1 MIKEVKGEK
10 YMGVKGDKN
19 IGVKR
24 WLLLPLLFTFYL
36 SFLTSCGSGTPEEM
50 ASLAAKGYY
59 EHLMRGEYRQFLEG
73 KDFLPLDTIGTIN
86 RMEEH
91 EVNLRQFM
99 AQQEK
104 AHHGIREVRISNA
117 QTDTIQKVTNVF
129 LVLCFGDSINEE
141 IVVPMV
147 ERQGRWR
154 MK

>member
-1 MIKEVKGEK
+1 MRKVFLGLAAC
-10 YMGVKGDKN
+10 
-19 IGVKR
+19 
-24 WLLLPLLFTFYL
+24 LLLA
-36 SFLTSCGSGTPEEM
+36 CGSGTPEEM

-86 RMEEH
+86 RLEEH

>member
-1 MIKEVKGEK
+1 SGGGIDRLVGL
-10 YMGVKGDKN
+10 V
-19 IGVKR
+19 
-24 WLLLPLLFTFYL
+24 LLV
-36 SFLTSCGSGTPEEM
+36 FLVVLGGGCGGATPEEM

-73 KDFLPLDTIGTIN
+73 KYFVPLDTIGTID

-104 AHHGIREVRISNA
+104 EHHGIREVRISNA
-117 QTDTIQKVTNVF
+117 KTDTVQKVTNVF
-129 LVLCFGDSINEE
+129 LVLCYGDSINEE

-147 ERQGRWR
+147 EREGKWR

>member
-1 MIKEVKGEK
+1 MRKVFLGFAAC
-10 YMGVKGDKN
+10 
-19 IGVKR
+19 
-24 WLLLPLLFTFYL
+24 LLLA
-36 SFLTSCGSGTPEEM
+36 CGSGTPEEM

-73 KDFLPLDTIGTIN
+73 KDFQALDTIGTTD
-86 RMEEH
+86 RLEEH
-91 EVNLRQFM
+91 EINLRQFM

-141 IVVPMV
+141 VVVPMV

>member
-1 MIKEVKGEK
+1 MRKVFLGLAAC
-10 YMGVKGDKN
+10 
-19 IGVKR
+19 
-24 WLLLPLLFTFYL
+24 LLLAG
-36 SFLTSCGSGTPEEM
+36 GSGTPEEM

-73 KDFLPLDTIGTIN
+73 KDFQALDTIGTID
-86 RMEEH
+86 RLKEH
-91 EVNLRQFM
+91 EINLRQFM

-141 IVVPMV
+141 VVVPMV

>member
-1 MIKEVKGEK
+1 MKVRSGGGIDRLVGL
-10 YMGVKGDKN
+10 V
-19 IGVKR
+19 
-24 WLLLPLLFTFYL
+24 LLV
-36 SFLTSCGSGTPEEM
+36 FLVVLGGGCGGATPEEM

-73 KDFLPLDTIGTIN
+73 KYFVPLDTIGTID

-117 QTDTIQKVTNVF
+117 KTDTVQRVTNVF
-129 LVLCFGDSINEE
+129 LVLCYGDSINEE

-147 ERQGRWR
+147 EREGKWR

>member
-1 MIKEVKGEK
+1 MKK
-10 YMGVKGDKN
+10 
-19 IGVKR
+19 
-24 WLLLPLLFTFYL
+24 LLPLLFTFHL
-36 SFLTSCGSGTPEEM
+36 LLFTSCGGATPEEM

-73 KDFLPLDTIGTIN
+73 KEFQPLDTIGTID

-99 AQQEK
+99 AQQEE
-104 AHHGIREVRISNA
+104 AHHGIREVRISNV
-117 QTDTIQKVTNVF
+117 QTDTVQKITNGF
-129 LVLCFGDSINEE
+129 LVLCFGDSVNEE

>member
-1 MIKEVKGEK
+1 MKVRSGGGIDRLVGL
-10 YMGVKGDKN
+10 V
-19 IGVKR
+19 
-24 WLLLPLLFTFYL
+24 LLV
-36 SFLTSCGSGTPEEM
+36 FLVVLGGGCGGATPEEM

-73 KDFLPLDTIGTIN
+73 KYFVPLDTIGTID

-117 QTDTIQKVTNVF
+117 KTDTIQKVTNVF
-129 LVLCFGDSINEE
+129 LVLCYGDSINEE
-141 IVVPMV
+141 VVVPMV
-147 ERQGRWR
+147 EREGKWR

>member
-1 MIKEVKGEK
+1 MKVRSGGGIDRLVGL
-10 YMGVKGDKN
+10 V
-19 IGVKR
+19 
-24 WLLLPLLFTFYL
+24 LLV
-36 SFLTSCGSGTPEEM
+36 FLVVLGGGCGGATPEEM

-73 KDFLPLDTIGTIN
+73 KYFVPLDTIGTID

-104 AHHGIREVRISNA
+104 VHHGIREVRISNA
-117 QTDTIQKVTNVF
+117 KTDTVQKVTNVF
-129 LVLCFGDSINEE
+129 LVLCYGDSINEE
-141 IVVPMV
+141 VVVPMV
-147 ERQGRWR
+147 EREGKWR

>member
-1 MIKEVKGEK
+1 MR
-10 YMGVKGDKN
+10 
-19 IGVKR
+19 KR
-24 WLLLPLLFTFYL
+24 GGLVGLVELVVLVLLGGG
-36 SFLTSCGSGTPEEM
+36 CGGATPEEM

-73 KDFLPLDTIGTIN
+73 KYFVPLDTVGTID

-99 AQQEK
+99 AQQERE
-104 AHHGIREVRISNA
+104 HHGIREVRISNA
-117 QTDTIQKVTNVF
+117 QTDTVQKVTNVF
-129 LVLCFGDSINEE
+129 LVLCYGDSINEE

-147 ERQGRWR
+147 EREGKWR

>member
-1 MIKEVKGEK
+1 MKVRSGGGIDRLVGL
-10 YMGVKGDKN
+10 V
-19 IGVKR
+19 
-24 WLLLPLLFTFYL
+24 LLV
-36 SFLTSCGSGTPEEM
+36 FLVVLGGGCGGATPEEM

-73 KDFLPLDTIGTIN
+73 KYFVPLDTIGTID

-104 AHHGIREVRISNA
+104 EHHGIREVRISNVK
-117 QTDTIQKVTNVF
+117 TDTVQRVTNVF
-129 LVLCFGDSINEE
+129 LVLCYGDSINEE

-147 ERQGRWR
+147 EREGKWR

>member
-1 MIKEVKGEK
+1 MKVRSGGGIDRLVGL
-10 YMGVKGDKN
+10 V
-19 IGVKR
+19 
-24 WLLLPLLFTFYL
+24 LLV
-36 SFLTSCGSGTPEEM
+36 FLVVLGGGCGGATPEEM

-73 KDFLPLDTIGTIN
+73 KYFVPLDTIGTID

-91 EVNLRQFM
+91 EMNLRQFM

-104 AHHGIREVRISNA
+104 EHHGIREVRISNVK
-117 QTDTIQKVTNVF
+117 TDTVQKVTNVF
-129 LVLCFGDSINEE
+129 LVLCYGDSINEE

-147 ERQGRWR
+147 EREGKWR

>member
-1 MIKEVKGEK
+1 MKVRSGGGIDRLVGL
-10 YMGVKGDKN
+10 V
-19 IGVKR
+19 
-24 WLLLPLLFTFYL
+24 LLV
-36 SFLTSCGSGTPEEM
+36 FLVVLGGGCGGATPEEM

-73 KDFLPLDTIGTIN
+73 KYFVPLDTIGTID
-86 RMEEH
+86 RIEEH

-117 QTDTIQKVTNVF
+117 KTDTVQRVTNVF
-129 LVLCFGDSINEE
+129 LVLCYGDSINEE

-147 ERQGRWR
+147 EREGKWR

>member
-1 MIKEVKGEK
+1 MKVRSGGGIDRLVGL
-10 YMGVKGDKN
+10 V
-19 IGVKR
+19 
-24 WLLLPLLFTFYL
+24 LLV
-36 SFLTSCGSGTPEEM
+36 FLVVLGGGCGGATPEEM

-73 KDFLPLDTIGTIN
+73 KYFVPLDTIGTID

-104 AHHGIREVRISNA
+104 EHHGIREVRISNA
-117 QTDTIQKVTNVF
+117 KTDTVQKVTNVF
-129 LVLCFGDSINEE
+129 LVLCYGDSINEE

-147 ERQGRWR
+147 EREGKWR

>member
-1 MIKEVKGEK
+1 MRMRGGLVGLVELV
-10 YMGVKGDKN
+10 VL
-19 IGVKR
+19 V
-24 WLLLPLLFTFYL
+24 LLGGG
-36 SFLTSCGSGTPEEM
+36 CGGATPEEM

-73 KDFLPLDTIGTIN
+73 KYFQALDAVGTID

-99 AQQEK
+99 AQQERE
-104 AHHGIREVRISNA
+104 HHGIREVRISNA
-117 QTDTIQKVTNVF
+117 QTDTVQKVTNVF
-129 LVLCFGDSINEE
+129 LVLCYGDSINEE

-147 ERQGRWR
+147 EREGKWR

>member
-1 MIKEVKGEK
+1 MRNVFLGLAAC
-10 YMGVKGDKN
+10 
-19 IGVKR
+19 
-24 WLLLPLLFTFYL
+24 LLLA
-36 SFLTSCGSGTPEEM
+36 CGSGTPEEM
-50 ASLAAKGYY
+50 ASLAAKGYD

-73 KDFLPLDTIGTIN
+73 KDFQALDTIGTID
-86 RMEEH
+86 RLKEH
-91 EVNLRQFM
+91 EINLRQFM

>member
-1 MIKEVKGEK
+1 MRNVFLGLAAC
-10 YMGVKGDKN
+10 
-19 IGVKR
+19 
-24 WLLLPLLFTFYL
+24 LLLA
-36 SFLTSCGSGTPEEM
+36 CGSGTPEEM
-50 ASLAAKGYY
+50 ASLAVKGYY

-73 KDFLPLDTIGTIN
+73 KDFQALDTIGTID
-86 RMEEH
+86 RLKEH
-91 EVNLRQFM
+91 EINLRQFM

-117 QTDTIQKVTNVF
+117 QTDTVQKVTNVF

-141 IVVPMV
+141 VVVPMV